1 MKRILQ
7 PRRIR
12 EGRLFRNLTQAD
24 VAEGIGVTKQSVS
37 QYETGVLEPSTET
50 LEKISDFLDFPLS
63 FFSKPYA
70 DDILTPVFF
79 RKRKTSTKKLMTKYR
94 TYIGWMTEVYRY
106 IESYIQLPKL
116 NLLTSDKVFYTTR
129 EISSM
134 ATKLRRYWGLGDGPI
149 SNLTLLLENN
159 GIIISKVGLEA
170 SKVDACSLFFT
181 STSAEK
187 RPMIFLASGTSAVRS
202 RRDLAHEL
210 GHQVLHS
217 WMDNDEFAEHQD
229 IIEKEA
235 ETFASYFLMPEAA
248 MQRECYM
255 VKNVDS
261 LLLLKKRWGASVQSI
276 LYHLAEMECISEGL
290 FEKLKNQIYR
300 RGWRCHEPGDEDI
313 SQERPDLINDAMTML
328 IDNHVKTPQD
338 ILNDLSMPADD
349 VAALCGM
356 DTRLFEIAHKR
367 KPRLELVK

>member
-106 IESYIQLPKL
+106 IESYIQLPNL

-159 GIIISKVGLEA
+159 GIIISK
-170 SKVDACSLFFT
+170 
-181 STSAEK
+181 
-187 RPMIFLASGTSAVRS
+187 
-202 RRDLAHEL
+202 
-210 GHQVLHS
+210 
-217 WMDNDEFAEHQD
+217 
-229 IIEKEA
+229 
-235 ETFASYFLMPEAA
+235 
-248 MQRECYM
+248 
-255 VKNVDS
+255 
-261 LLLLKKRWGASVQSI
+261 
-276 LYHLAEMECISEGL
+276 
-290 FEKLKNQIYR
+290 
-300 RGWRCHEPGDEDI
+300 
-313 SQERPDLINDAMTML
+313 
-328 IDNHVKTPQD
+328 
-338 ILNDLSMPADD
+338 
-349 VAALCGM
+349 
-356 DTRLFEIAHKR
+356 
-367 KPRLELVK
+367 